1 MNMISRLSIRL
12 LALFLF
18 GFAGARVSPAATHIV
33 VYGDSGVYGKG
44 VSREEAYPAQLQR
57 MLRQK
62 GYDVTVTNAGEN
74 GATSADALA
83 NIGSVGKADVVV
95 VQFGVNDAKH
105 GVSVWTTR
113 RNMDAVVFKLKERGA
128 AVVVVGCRDADLSRV
143 ASARGAPYVMWGR
156 LPGPQY
162 YLPGD
167 PHFNAVGLQ
176 VMASRILPAVERVL
190 GSKRLTTNQRVKST
204 GALLSVS

>member
-62 GYDVTVTNAGEN
+62 GYDVIVTNDGWN

-83 NIGSVGKADVVV
+83 NIGSVRKADVVV
-95 VQFGVNDAKH
+95 VQFGVNDAKR
-105 GVSVWTTR
+105 SIPVWTTR
-113 RNMDAVVFKLKERGA
+113 LKMDAVVFKLNERA
-128 AVVVVGCRDADLSRV
+128 ASVGVRVCRVTYVSRV
-143 ASARGAPYVMWGR
+143 
-156 LPGPQY
+156 
-162 YLPGD
+162 
-167 PHFNAVGLQ
+167 
-176 VMASRILPAVERVL
+176 
-190 GSKRLTTNQRVKST
+190 
-204 GALLSVS
+204 

>member
-1 MNMISRLSIRL
+1 MTSTLRTSLQL

-18 GFAGARVSPAATHIV
+18 GFAAANLSAAATHVI

-74 GATSADALA
+74 GRTTADAVA
-83 NIGSVGKADVVV
+83 NVGSIGKADVVV

-105 GVSVWTTR
+105 GVPAATIR
-113 RNMDAVVFKLKERGA
+113 QNMDAVVSKLKERGA
-128 AVVVVGCRDADLSRV
+128 AVVVVGYPAADLSGV
-143 ASARGAPYVMWGR
+143 ASAHGAPYVTWGG
-156 LPGPQY
+156 LPGAQY
-162 YLPGD
+162 HVPGD
-167 PHFNAVGLQ
+167 PQNHFNAAGLQ
-176 VMASRILPAVERVL
+176 VMASRILPAVERAL
-190 GSKRLTTNQRVKST
+190 GSKR
-204 GALLSVS
+204 

>member
-18 GFAGARVSPAATHIV
+18 GFAWASVSPAATHIV

-62 GYDVTVTNAGEN
+62 GYDVTVTNAGQN

-105 GVSVWTTR
+105 NISVLTTR

-143 ASARGAPYVMWGR
+143 ASARGAPYVMWGG

-162 YLPGD
+162 HIPAD
-167 PHFNAVGLQ
+167 PQYHFNAAGLQ
-176 VMASRILPAVERVL
+176 VMASRILPAVVQS
-190 GSKRLTTNQRVKST
+190 GK
-204 GALLSVS
+204 VSRSPAARSH